1 MSQVDEELTQHTPM
15 MQQYLQLKAQV
26 PEHLLFYRMGDF
38 YEMFFE
44 DALLAAQHLQITLTH
59 RGQSAGKPIPMAGVP
74 FHCADQYLAK
84 LVAIGKSI
92 AICEQVGEPGQ
103 QKGPM
108 PRRIVRIITP
118 GTLTDNGLLPDR
130 ENRRLV
136 AALKDKNRWGIASA
150 SLSAGTIELID
161 TNQELL
167 PALLDHLN
175 PAELLVPDIAL
186 QTQCQPWK
194 AIERPAWHFETTQAS
209 EQLKQILNVSTLDAF
224 GVEHAPLAIGATG
237 ALIAY
242 IRATQTEQTHLRNI
256 TELVVHKENRQVILD
271 TTARRNLEITESL
284 HHSHDGPNLLKILDQ
299 CATAMGSRKLR
310 QWVTEPLRDIHE
322 LRQRQ
327 THVTWLINLPASNV
341 LETLRGI
348 SDIER
353 IVTRIALQSAK
364 PRDLSALR
372 HALTQ
377 LPSLINQLL
386 AVDKTLNNPCPNS
399 LTELTQRIKFQ
410 PIILQTLET
419 AIAEQPA
426 NMIREGG
433 VIADGY
439 NTELDELRSLQ
450 QGSGQF
456 LLEMEARERANTG
469 ISNLKVEYNRVHGFY
484 IEIPNGQSHKA
495 PEHYRRRQT
504 MKNAERYITAE
515 LKTFEDKALSAKD
528 RALAL
533 EKQLYEELL
542 NWFTPHIKSL
552 SDLARAI
559 AEIDCLAA
567 LALVASQRQ
576 WVCPDLKTTAGIHIE
591 AGRHPVVENE
601 VEQFTPNDC
610 DLHSKRRMLL
620 ITGPNMGG
628 KSTYM
633 RQTALIVLLA
643 HIGSFVPAKRAQ
655 IGLIDRIF
663 TRIGASDDLAG
674 GRSTFMVEMTEAATI
689 LRQATEHS
697 LIIMDEIGRGT
708 STFDGLSLAWEIA
721 RHLLQKNRCLALF
734 ATHYFE
740 LTDLAKE
747 FSEAINVHLSATEH
761 NQRLIFMHSVQ
772 AGPANRSFGIQ
783 VAKLAGLPVP
793 LIKLAQRR
801 LASFEENNQNQNPQQ
816 ALFESTLHENETASN
831 QDNNEIVRKL
841 TSIDIDELTP
851 KAALELLY
859 ELKKQC
865 GLIG

>member
-38 YEMFFE
+38 YEMFFD
-44 DALLAAQHLQITLTH
+44 DALLAAQYLQITLTH

-74 FHCADQYLAK
+74 FHSVDQYLAK

-130 ENRRLV
+130 ENRQLV
-136 AALKDKNRWGIASA
+136 AALKEKNRWGIASA

-161 TNQELL
+161 TDEELL
-167 PALLDHLN
+167 PALLDRLN
-175 PAELLVPDIAL
+175 PAELLVPDLTL
-186 QTQCQPWK
+186 QGQCQPWK
-194 AIERPAWHFETTQAS
+194 AIERPAWHFDAAQAGN
-209 EQLKQILNVSTLDAF
+209 QLKQILNVNTLEAF
-224 GVEHAPLAIGATG
+224 EIEHTPLALGASG

-242 IRATQTEQTHLRNI
+242 IRATQTDQTQIRNI
-256 TELVVHKENRQVILD
+256 TELRVHKKNHQVIMD
-271 TTARRNLEITESL
+271 ATARRNLEITESL
-284 HHSHDGPNLLKILDQ
+284 HHLHEGPNLLKILDQ

-310 QWVTEPLRDIHE
+310 QWVTEPLRDMQT

-327 THVTWLINLPASNV
+327 IHVTWLINLQTPNI
-341 LETLRGI
+341 LETLRGV

-372 HALTQ
+372 HALTK
-377 LPSLINQLL
+377 LPTLINQLL
-386 AVDKTLNNPCPNS
+386 AIDQRPKNSCPNS
-399 LTELTQRIKFQ
+399 LIELTNQLQFEA
-410 PIILQTLET
+410 IILHTLET
-419 AIAEQPA
+419 AITEQPA
-426 NMIREGG
+426 NMVRDGA

-439 NTELDELRSLQ
+439 HTELDELRTLQ

-456 LLEMEARERANTG
+456 LLEMEARERINTG
-469 ISNLKVEYNRVHGFY
+469 IANLKVEFNRVHGFY
-484 IEIPNGQSHKA
+484 IEIPNGQNHKA

-528 RALAL
+528 RALTL

-542 NWFTPHIKSL
+542 NWFTPHIKAL
-552 SDLARAI
+552 SNLARAV

-567 LALVASQRQ
+567 LALVAKQRQ
-576 WVCPDLKTTAGIHIE
+576 WICPELKTTAGIHIE

-601 VEQFTPNDC
+601 VEHFTPNDC
-610 DLHSKRRMLL
+610 ELHNKRRMLL

-697 LIIMDEIGRGT
+697 LVIMDEIGRGT
-708 STFDGLSLAWEIA
+708 NTFDGLSLAWEIA
-721 RHLLQKNRCLALF
+721 RHLLQKNHCLTLF

-740 LTDLAKE
+740 ITDLAKE
-747 FSEAINVHLSATEH
+747 FHEAINVHFSATEH
-761 NQRLIFMHSVQ
+761 NQRLIFIHSVQ
-772 AGPANRSFGIQ
+772 AGPTNRSFGIQ
-783 VAKLAGLPVP
+783 VAKLAGLPLS
-793 LIKLAQRR
+793 LIKMAQRR
-801 LASFEENNQNQNPQQ
+801 LAKFEENKINQGPQQ
-816 ALFESTLHENETASN
+816 TLFETPTQDNETATDGS
-831 QDNNEIVRKL
+831 DNTILKQL
-841 TSIDIDELTP
+841 MATDIDELTP

-865 GLIG
+865 V